1 MALPLIQSKSDFEFS
16 NTVSPYTSQL
26 YGLFQKVFQSA
37 FNPQALTQIYLSTN
51 PLISALAFSLFLSPV
66 FLIVSEVNK
75 NHSQIDRF
83 WSILPTIYNAHFTIY
98 AHALGLPT
106 RQLDTVLV
114 LSTLWSVSSQPSRL

>member
-16 NTVSPYTSQL
+16 NTVSPYTPQL

-37 FNPQALTQIYLSTN
+37 LDPQALTQIYLSTN
-51 PLISALAFSLFLSPV
+51 PLVSALAFSLFLSPV

-83 WSILPTIYNAHFTIY
+83 WSILPTVYNAHYAIY

-114 LSTLWSVSSQPSRL
+114 LSTLWSVSFQQNRT

>member
-16 NTVSPYTSQL
+16 NSVSPYTSQL
-26 YGLFQKVFQSA
+26 YGLFQKGFQSA
-37 FNPQALTQIYLSTN
+37 FNPHALTEIYLSTN

-83 WSILPTIYNAHFTIY
+83 WSILPTVYNAHFAIY
-98 AHALGLPT
+98 AHALGLPA

-114 LSTLWSVSSQPSRL
+114 LSTLWSVSS